1 MTSSTPRF
9 SRLIWLETPDCIKTA
24 EPEELDLSSLHLINQ
39 NKTERSL
46 FYLSLQTVN
55 VLWVF
60 FFFWG
65 GGGGFLVE
73 VEKIF
78 LYFIALDTHFI
89 LPLPHQSLSLAHFHS
104 LIPVPWFS
112 HPFRPW
118 VRRCEEQSRGTSKE
132 VIYEPLQIH
141 LRKMG
146 VRGTHTHTHTALIL
160 GEESVWHR
168 SICEAGSLYWSSDSL

>member
-1 MTSSTPRF
+1 MSSGF
-9 SRLIWLETPDCIKTA
+9 
-24 EPEELDLSSLHLINQ
+24 
-39 NKTERSL
+39 
-46 FYLSLQTVN
+46 
-55 VLWVF
+55 F

-65 GGGGFLVE
+65 GGGGVVLVE

-146 VRGTHTHTHTALIL
+146 VRGTHTHTHT
-160 GEESVWHR
+160 H
-168 SICEAGSLYWSSDSL
+168 SSDSRRGERLAQINMRGWIFILELWQPVMTRAQLKLFGRVKGIWDSHDLTEKYILPEASCPFTRMHIKCNFQKQVMVS

>member
-9 SRLIWLETPDCIKTA
+9 SRLIWLEKPDCIKTA

-60 FFFWG
+60 LL

-89 LPLPHQSLSLAHFHS
+89 LPLPHQSLSLSHTFILS
-104 LIPVPWFS
+104 FQFPDFLIRFGPGYAD
-112 HPFRPW
+112 
-118 VRRCEEQSRGTSKE
+118 VRNR
-132 VIYEPLQIH
+132 V
-141 LRKMG
+141 
-146 VRGTHTHTHTALIL
+146 
-160 GEESVWHR
+160 GER
-168 SICEAGSLYWSSDSL
+168 AKR